1 MHSFKRVWG
10 KISDKIKVHKK
21 MSLFLAL
28 LVLVGGYYFYGQLTK
43 TVAQSKYVLAQVQKG
58 TLISSVTG
66 SGQVSTSNQTNI
78 QAQVSGIVSQIL
90 VVNNQKVKKGQV
102 LIKLDTVNDERAVRN
117 AQANLDNANLSLQ
130 TLLAPATT
138 STVLQSQ
145 QSTVQSQQNYQNS
158 VNNLNADYGA
168 AYNDISN
175 THIDLPGVMT
185 GLNNIIY
192 STTINKSQWNVDA
205 YTSLINLWAPNAAQF
220 NQSAISS
227 YQIALAAYNQ
237 SLVDF
242 KNSTINSSTST
253 VESLLGETYAT
264 LKAISVAN
272 SNLKNFLDLVNNAL
286 QQNNAKIPSQLS
298 ADESSMQSYIST
310 VNSNLSTILQ
320 IQNSIES
327 DKNSIISGKISVDQS
342 AASYEQLKSGPTQL
356 DIQVKKLSVTQAEN
370 SLSDAKENLNN
381 DYIRAPFDGIVT
393 NITARV
399 QQPASGTLAVLVGN
413 TQLAQATM
421 NEVDVVNVKLDQ
433 KANITFDALPNLSLT
448 GKVVQ
453 IDTLGTVS
461 QGVVSYNVQVALD
474 VINPDVK
481 PGMSD
486 TVSIITNAKQ
496 DVLLVPSEAVKSQSN
511 NFYVQTLE
519 LSQGQTI
526 NPQGITSAILPVNQ
540 TVQVGGS
547 NDIMTEIIGG
557 LTEGQYVVTRTI
569 IATAAATATTQ
580 GTAGGLRIP
589 GITGGGRGG

>member
-1 MHSFKRVWG
+1 MMYSFKKWRG
-10 KISDKIKVHKK
+10 KVSDKIKVHKK

-28 LVLVGGYYFYGQLTK
+28 IVLVGGYYFYAQLTK
-43 TVAQSKYVLAQVQKG
+43 TVVQPRYVVAQVQKG
-58 TLISSVTG
+58 TLVSSVTG
-66 SGQVSTSNQTNI
+66 SGQVSASNQTNI

-90 VVNNQKVKKGQV
+90 VANNQQVKKGQV
-102 LIKLDTVNDERAVRN
+102 LVKLDTVNDERAVRN

-145 QSTVQSQQNYQNS
+145 QSTIQSQQNYQNS

-192 STTINKSQWNVDA
+192 STTINKSQWNIDA

-227 YQIALAAYNQ
+227 YQIALSVYDQ

-298 ADESSMQSYIST
+298 TDESSMQSYISI

-320 IQNSIES
+320 IQNSIQG

-342 AASYEQLKSGPTQL
+342 AASYEQLQSGPTQL

-370 SLSDAKENLNN
+370 ALSDAKENLNN
-381 DYIRAPFDGIVT
+381 DYIRAPFDGIIT

-413 TQLAQATM
+413 TQLAQATL
-421 NEVDVVNVKLDQ
+421 NEVDVVNVKLNQ

-453 IDTLGTVS
+453 VDTLGTIS

-474 VINPDVK
+474 VSNPDVK

-486 TVSIITNAKQ
+486 TISIITNAKQ
-496 DVLLVPSEAVKSQSN
+496 DVLLVPNEAVKSQGNS
-511 NFYVQTLE
+511 YHVQTLE
-519 LSQGQTI
+519 LPQGQVI
-526 NPQGITSAILPVNQ
+526 SSQGITSTILPSNQ
-540 TVQVGGS
+540 TVEIGGS
-547 NDIMTEIIGG
+547 NDTMTEITNG
-557 LTEGQYVVTRTI
+557 LAEGQYVVTRTI
-569 IATAAATATTQ
+569 TATTATTPTTQ
-580 GTAGGLRIP
+580 STTGGLRIP
-589 GITGGGRGG
+589 GITGGGR